1 MSAQFFGLA
10 PQGSNIIA
18 IKDAIRLRGYLLN
31 DFEGIAGAPSA
42 VHIASIEVLSG
53 EFPGNID
60 QMTLNSNGWE
70 IYREG
75 VDEIPSS
82 NESREYDRLI
92 EALAILRTVLREHGG
107 GQWLSAEHDVIYSSI
122 DPEHFSEEQLQR
134 LEELG
139 WSVDPDDG
147 NFYHFV

>member
-18 IKDAIRLRGYLLN
+18 VKDAIRLRGYLLN
-31 DFEGIAGAPSA
+31 DFEGAAGAFSA
-42 VHIASIEVLSG
+42 VHIASIEVLAG
-53 EFPGNID
+53 EFPSHID

-75 VDEIPSS
+75 VDEIPPAD
-82 NESREYDRLI
+82 ESPEYDRLI
-92 EALAILRTVLREHGG
+92 EALGILRSVLREHGG
-107 GQWLSAEHDVIYSSI
+107 YQWLVAEHDVIYSNI
-122 DPEHFSEEQLQR
+122 DPKHFSADQLKR

-139 WSVDPDDG
+139 WHLGDSE